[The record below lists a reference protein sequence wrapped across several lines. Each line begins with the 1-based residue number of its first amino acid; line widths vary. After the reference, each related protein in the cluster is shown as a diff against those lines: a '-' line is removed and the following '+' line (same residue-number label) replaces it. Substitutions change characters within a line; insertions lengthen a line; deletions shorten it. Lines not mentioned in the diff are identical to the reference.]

1 MLKHHKYVIES
12 AKKTHLCQGWF
23 YRTTYAFTP
32 AVHNLMQQNEK
43 FSIFCFDY
51 TLWLKIVN
59 ETASRK
65 KYFNSYDILL
75 HKRTVFLFVAIL
87 RRIHRTFHCVLCT
100 NIFTCSASIYA
111 LRTCPTCLSVPITPM
126 QVSGGGDEL
135 ELQLESSISTNCVT
149 NKIFFEPALRV
160 LFIRKSEGIVKKACD
175 TCTWVVWHLTWKKLT
190 SYRKLWRIFKK

>member
-12 AKKTHLCQGWF
+12 AKKRIYVKADFTGPHMHLP
-23 YRTTYAFTP
+23 RLFTIWCNKMR
-32 AVHNLMQQNEK
+32 NLAYFASTIHFDWKLLTKQQVEK
-43 FSIFCFDY
+43 NTSIHMTFSYIREPFF
-51 TLWLKIVN
+51 
-59 ETASRK
+59 
-65 KYFNSYDILL
+65 F
-75 HKRTVFLFVAIL
+75 AIL

-175 TCTWVVWHLTWKKLT
+175 TCTWVVWNLTWKKLT